1 MYNFDEI
8 IDRKNTSSVKYEE
21 MDLNFGKKDLMPFWV
36 ADMDFRSPDFIISTL
51 IKRAEHGVFG
61 YTKRMPEYY
70 NAVIN
75 WLKVRHGLETK
86 RENIEYAPGVVFALN
101 MMIRLFTEEKD
112 KIIIQSPVYYPFFN
126 VVKGNNRTLVENPLI
141 VKDGRYTMDFE
152 DLKVKASDPDCKMFI
167 LCSPH
172 NPVGRVWSREELEEL
187 GRICIDN
194 NVLIVSDEI
203 HFDLVFKPNKHIPFA
218 SISEEFRMNSITC
231 TAPSKTFNIAGLHS
245 AYCIIY
251 DEEKMERYRK
261 ELGLLDLN
269 RSNSFSR
276 EATQVAYEK
285 GHQWVDELVEY
296 IKGNMEFV
304 YDYISKNIQGIK
316 PLKMEG
322 TYLMWLDC
330 RGLGLDE
337 KGIDD
342 LFVNGAEIALDS
354 GYWFG
359 ESGRGF
365 MRINLACSRTMLK
378 EALEKLSE
386 AVAKRNK

>member
-152 DLKVKASDPDCKMFI
+152 DLIVKASDPDCKMFI
-167 LCSPH
+167 CCSPH
-172 NPVGRVWSREELEEL
+172 NPVGRVWSREE
-187 GRICIDN
+187 
-194 NVLIVSDEI
+194 
-203 HFDLVFKPNKHIPFA
+203 
-218 SISEEFRMNSITC
+218 
-231 TAPSKTFNIAGLHS
+231 
-245 AYCIIY
+245 
-251 DEEKMERYRK
+251 
-261 ELGLLDLN
+261 
-269 RSNSFSR
+269 
-276 EATQVAYEK
+276 
-285 GHQWVDELVEY
+285 
-296 IKGNMEFV
+296 
-304 YDYISKNIQGIK
+304 
-316 PLKMEG
+316 
-322 TYLMWLDC
+322 
-330 RGLGLDE
+330 
-337 KGIDD
+337 
-342 LFVNGAEIALDS
+342 
-354 GYWFG
+354 
-359 ESGRGF
+359 
-365 MRINLACSRTMLK
+365 
-378 EALEKLSE
+378 
-386 AVAKRNK
+386 